1 MKKRVC
7 ILVLSALPLCAC
19 SILPSVAEVALS
31 SAFSGSVS
39 GVARL
44 TGVRKQYDH
53 SHPRVNVKEVCIDWN
68 ERVSVPEM
76 VPVIQGA
83 LRRYKIDSR
92 VYASGTEPS
101 DCEAVLYYAAM
112 REWERTGL
120 SDTLTPY
127 LSKAQLVLRQRDQ
140 VVARADFDVMDTGS
154 SKWGDT
160 ESKVA
165 PLVEAL
171 IFGDEIVVSPGSST
185 GRGSSHR

>member
-1 MKKRVC
+1 M
-7 ILVLSALPLCAC
+7 
-19 SILPSVAEVALS
+19 S
-31 SAFSGSVS
+31 SAFSGALS
-39 GVARL
+39 GAARL
-44 TGVRKQYDH
+44 TGARKQYDH

-101 DCEAVLYYAAM
+101 DCEAVLYYAAL
-112 REWERTGL
+112 REWDRPMM

-140 VVARADFDVMDTGS
+140 VVARADFDMMDTGS
-154 SKWGDT
+154 TKWGDT

-171 IFGDEIVVSPGSST
+171 IFGDEIAAPHGSTS
-185 GRGSSHR
+185 GRGSHR